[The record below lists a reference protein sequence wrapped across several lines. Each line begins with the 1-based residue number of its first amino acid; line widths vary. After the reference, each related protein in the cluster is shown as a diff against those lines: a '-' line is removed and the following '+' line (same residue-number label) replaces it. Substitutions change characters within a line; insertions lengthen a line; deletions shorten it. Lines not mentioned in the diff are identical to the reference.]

1 MTAIGDSEGTV
12 SIMQLCKPL
21 YETSNKEKEVMGQI
35 FEREFKREKNLE
47 ISRKLAG
54 DAQAKDKKKADA
66 AKLQVEKE
74 EALKVRIDTINEE
87 FFKHVA
93 EGGQDI
99 DKIKARADKRMA
111 E

>member
-54 DAQAKDKKKADA
+54 DAAVKDKKKADKE
-66 AKLQVEKE
+66 KLQ
-74 EALKVRIDTINEE
+74 
-87 FFKHVA
+87 
-93 EGGQDI
+93 
-99 DKIKARADKRMA
+99 
-111 E
+111 